1 MRRSGAIRADEMDR
15 SPHERVEPDRD
26 LFGRVARRTPDWS
39 HRRGEPRVFAFC
51 WTLYLMGVVTLLF
64 VHSGALSSFSY
75 EAFRRSSRLTML
87 MLVLGV
93 CVLWPMV
100 RLSQATARSG
110 GVAVVARD
118 LVVLLVP
125 AQALIWPQVWLSAW
139 SLEVVLALFALLC
152 VWALLIGGILAI
164 MLGGPAGGGGF
175 AALQQEG
182 AKISSGRRLLG
193 LGACVLACVVGSV
206 LALLHAGAGEGSA
219 WLEARPLW
227 MLSPFLGVLELTRE
241 RPWLAVSSGVGRI
254 HWLMVAAL
262 GVVALGVWVV
272 CGAIAA
278 GVVTGTSE
286 RAESET
292 DHGCHH
298 ASGAG
303 RVEEAARGVDR
314 ESRASERADRRG
326 AGAG

>member
-1 MRRSGAIRADEMDR
+1 MDR
-15 SPHERVEPDRD
+15 ASHERVEPDRD
-26 LFGRVARRTPDWS
+26 LFGRVPTRTPDWS

-75 EAFRRSSRLTML
+75 EAFRRSSRLTMV

-110 GVAVVARD
+110 GIAVVVRD
-118 LVVLLVP
+118 MVVLLVP
-125 AQALIWPQVWLSAW
+125 AQALIWPQIWLSAW

-152 VWALLIGGILAI
+152 VWALLVGGILA
-164 MLGGPAGGGGF
+164 MTLGGPVGAGGF
-175 AALQQEG
+175 TALQQEG
-182 AKISSGRRLLG
+182 PRLSARRRLAG
-193 LGACVLACVVGSV
+193 LGACMLVCMGGAVP
-206 LALLHAGAGEGSA
+206 ALLRADAGVVSA
-219 WLEARPLW
+219 WLDVRPLW

-241 RPWLAVSSGVGRI
+241 RPWLAVSSGVGGI
-254 HWLMVAAL
+254 HWRMVAAV
-262 GVVALGVWVV
+262 GASALGVWGVA
-272 CGAIAA
+272 GAIAA
-278 GVVTGTSE
+278 RRAPGSSE
-286 RAESET
+286 RAELET

-298 ASGAG
+298 AGGAG
-303 RVEEAARGVDR
+303 RVEEAAGGADR
-314 ESRASERADRRG
+314 ESRASERADRGG